1 MSYPSIDAVQEQDD
15 PLLDEPVPGT
25 GFSALV
31 DALQELGVVCYSG
44 VTGGGVI
51 HLTKLLEPASGQG
64 TPVDVPHLFTVP
76 EYVAGFV
83 PVGYHIASGS
93 RAAAC
98 ITTTGAATKLAGSG
112 MSDARFHNVPAVY
125 LVALNSKSA
134 EDESPLQ
141 DVSRHGI
148 SILEQLRAEFGE
160 HCIHVEDSD
169 PERLLDHVHRV
180 KAALDRCK
188 PVVIAFHPDMLNRPC
203 PPLRISSGPI
213 RPAQSTGDGVDSRS
227 SSVSPFPGDFIRSS
241 EGRRVVMLVTD
252 EAARSPDMPILTTL
266 VSAALGAPVVWT
278 VNGAWGTDPNN
289 ELGYGH
295 IGFGGNDSANALWL
309 SLGPEDVL
317 LSLGFEPGEYVLN
330 LRKINAGT
338 VYHLTNLD
346 SPYGALQGD
355 FSHRCAGD
363 YKRIKGD
370 IGDLLRALLTHGGG
384 RYAPAAVQAAP
395 SSLNTARESIE
406 IAPGNVDF
414 ARFLGRIHQAWR
426 PDSLGFDDVCLAYK
440 DRQYV
445 TQRRNPNIRFYS
457 AYQGSA
463 MGGAFGMAV
472 GAKLAVPD
480 HAVFCFSGD
489 GCYQMYAGALPQCA
503 ELGLRLF
510 IIDNQSYAIVNQGLG
525 KILPETSREKWH
537 GTLKRVD
544 HVAAARAYGWD
555 GIELSPD
562 LSNFDDV
569 IEQCYASGPSLLV
582 RVPVDP
588 WQELGGNP
596 RLGNLSEQ
604 SHL

>member
-1 MSYPSIDAVQEQDD
+1 MSSLNIQAVQDQDD
-15 PLLDEPVPGT
+15 PLLSERDPGT

-31 DALQELGVVCYSG
+31 GALQELGVVCYSG
-44 VTGGGVI
+44 VNGGGVI
-51 HLTKLLEPASGQG
+51 HLTKLLEPADDQALQMN
-64 TPVDVPHLFTVP
+64 VPYLFTVP

-83 PVGYHIASGS
+83 PVGYYIASGS

-125 LVALNSKSA
+125 LVALNPKST
-134 EDESPLQ
+134 EGESPLQ
-141 DVSRHGI
+141 DVSSQGI
-148 SILEQLRAEFGE
+148 SILEQLRAEFGDD
-160 HCIHVEDSD
+160 CIHVEDST
-169 PERLLDHVHRV
+169 PARLLDYVNRIRS
-180 KAALDRCK
+180 ALNRSK
-188 PVVIAFHPDMLNRPC
+188 PVVVAFHPDVLGLPC
-203 PPLRISSGPI
+203 PPLKVSAGPV
-213 RPAQSTGDGVDSRS
+213 QSIENNIDVRRS
-227 SSVSPFPGDFIRSS
+227 SFPEDFIRASR
-241 EGRRVVMLVTD
+241 GRRVVILVTD
-252 EAARSPDMPILTTL
+252 EAARSPEMPTLTTL
-266 VSAALGAPVVWT
+266 VSEALGAPLVWT

-289 ELGYGH
+289 DLGYGY
-295 IGFGGNDSANALWL
+295 IGFGGNDSANALW
-309 SLGPEDVL
+309 SSIGPEDVV

-346 SPYGALQGD
+346 SPYGAIQGD
-355 FSHRCAGD
+355 FSHRCNGD

-370 IGDLLRALLTHGGG
+370 ISSLLRSLLARRGG
-384 RYAPAAVQAAP
+384 RYTPIAVQAAP
-395 SSLNTARESIE
+395 FSLNAARRSVE
-406 IAPGNVDF
+406 ITPGNVNF
-414 ARFLGRIHQAWR
+414 AEFLRRLHEAWR
-426 PDSLGFDDVCLAYK
+426 WGSIGFDDVCLAYK

-445 TQRRNPNIRFYS
+445 TQRSSPNIRFYS

-472 GAKLAVPD
+472 GAKLAAPD
-480 HAVFCFSGD
+480 RTIFCFSGD

-510 IIDNQSYAIVNQGLG
+510 IIDNKSYAIVNQGLG
-525 KILPETSREKWH
+525 KILPDTSREKWH

-555 GIELSPD
+555 AIDLHPD
-562 LSNFDDV
+562 LSNFDYV
-569 IEQCYASGPSLLV
+569 IEQCYANGPSLLV

-596 RLGNLSEQ
+596 RLENLAGH

>member
-1 MSYPSIDAVQEQDD
+1 MHIVQKQNDS
-15 PLLDEPVPGT
+15 LLDEPAHGT

-31 DALQELGVVCYSG
+31 DALREMGVVCYSG
-44 VTGGGVI
+44 VNGGGLI
-51 HLTKLLEPASGQG
+51 HLTKLLEPVPDEG
-64 TPVDVPHLFTVP
+64 TPMDVPHLFTVP
-76 EYVAGFV
+76 EYVAGFA
-83 PVGYHIASGS
+83 PVGYYIASGN

-112 MSDARFHNVPAVY
+112 MSDARFHNVSAVY

-134 EDESPLQ
+134 EDDSPLQ
-141 DVSRHGI
+141 DVSYNGI

-160 HCIHVEDSD
+160 YCLYVEDSE

-188 PVVIAFHPDMLNRPC
+188 PVVIAFHPDVLSQPC
-203 PPLRISSGPI
+203 PPLRLSTGPI
-213 RPAQSTGDGVDSRS
+213 HPAPPAGDGSDARPS
-227 SSVSPFPGDFIRSS
+227 SLSQFAENFIRSS

-252 EAARSPDMPILTTL
+252 EAARSPDMPNLTAL

-289 ELGYGH
+289 ELGYGYV
-295 IGFGGNDSANALWL
+295 GFGGNDAANELWL
-309 SLGPEDVL
+309 SLGPEDVV

-330 LRKINAGT
+330 LRKITAGT

-370 IGDLLRALLTHGGG
+370 IGDLLRALLAHGGG
-384 RYAPAAVQAAP
+384 RYARTAAQAAP
-395 SSLNTARESIE
+395 SSLNTMRETID

-414 ARFLGRIHQAWR
+414 AEFLGRIHQEWR
-426 PDSLGFDDVCLAYK
+426 PNSIGFDDVCLAYK

-445 TQRRNPNIRFYS
+445 TQRRSPNIRFYS

-472 GAKLAVPD
+472 GAKLAAPD
-480 HAVFCFSGD
+480 HTVFCFSGD

-525 KILPETSREKWH
+525 KILPDISREKWH
-537 GTLKRVD
+537 GALKKVD

-555 GIELSPD
+555 GIELAPN
-562 LSNFDDV
+562 LSNFHDV

-596 RLGNLSEQ
+596 RLGNLSGE
-604 SHL
+604 SHF